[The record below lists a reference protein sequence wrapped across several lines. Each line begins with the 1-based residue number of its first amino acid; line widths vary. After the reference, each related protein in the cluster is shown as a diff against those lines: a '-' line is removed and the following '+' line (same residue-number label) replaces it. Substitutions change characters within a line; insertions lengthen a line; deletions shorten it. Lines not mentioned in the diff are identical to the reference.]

1 MNLHHIILS
10 SPWETLYNEQCLLLV
25 FHYKEDYMGFLSFHE
40 RGLTEWLFYQTRKNL
55 ADYMSSFK
63 PKVNI
68 YYYSMLKY
76 TTLL

>member
-1 MNLHHIILS
+1 MNLHHMILS

-25 FHYKEDYMGFLSFHE
+25 FHYKEDFMFFLSFHE
-40 RGLTEWLFYQTRKNL
+40 RGLTVWLVYQTRKNL

-68 YYYSMLKY
+68 
-76 TTLL
+76 